1 MKKSIIIGSIL
12 AGTAVM
18 LGALN
23 AHAFKVFFDSETTS
37 SFDTGVRYQMYH
49 ALVIL
54 ILAALTGKMD
64 QKKLSTARWLFLVG
78 TFLFSGSIYLLCAFK
93 SNGIIGLTGLGILT
107 PIGGLV
113 LMIAWSYILVSAIR
127 IKKASHNV

>member
-1 MKKSIIIGSIL
+1 MKKSIIIGSLL
-12 AGTAVM
+12 AGTAVV

-23 AHAFKVFFDSETTS
+23 AHALKVYFDADTTA

-54 ILAALTGKMD
+54 ILAALTN
-64 QKKLSTARWLFLVG
+64 QISEKKLATARWLFAVG
-78 TFLFSGSIYLLCAFK
+78 TLLFSGSIYLLCAFK

-113 LMIAWSYILVSAIR
+113 LIIAWSYLLISALST
-127 IKKASHNV
+127 KKAL